1 MSQHGNEANIPPP
14 EANTPPPEAPDNSNG
29 GGGGGGSTFSPVT
42 AALGMVGSGAAT
54 SLGGIVDIFAGGAGI
69 RRGERALGVAE
80 AELKKLM
87 DAQPSLS
94 TPSEYYEAAKNA
106 YDQRLVQMRTEDINR
121 SLATTTQAAGQFG
134 ARGLGAVMQAQRD
147 AQSQMRTEALT
158 QQQLQTQ
165 ALTNLAD
172 ARQQEVAR
180 REARSTRDLEYGY
193 DAQALAQAQI
203 AQARQQR
210 AAGFAGALGG
220 AAQAAV
226 GGVALANMG
235 HGGEVQKTPGEFSH
249 DTNEM
254 YVVDEDGKSVGIAL
268 TGGEYV
274 IAPKDASELRNLSSK
289 GKSGLHR
296 FVRKLVNRFEKAD

>member
-1 MSQHGNEANIPPP
+1 MSQDGNEANIPPP
-14 EANTPPPEAPDNSNG
+14 ETPDNTGGGGDPS
-29 GGGGGGSTFSPVT
+29 GGGGGGSTYSPSA
-42 AALGMVGSGAAT
+42 AALGMIGSGAAT
-54 SLGGIVDIFAGGAGI
+54 ALGGIVDIFAGGAGI
-69 RRGERALGVAE
+69 KRGEKALGVAE
-80 AELKKLM
+80 TELRKLK
-87 DAQPSLS
+87 ASQPSLS

-147 AQSQMRTEALT
+147 AQSQMRTEAMT

-172 ARQQEVAR
+172 AKQQEVGR

-193 DAQALAQAQI
+193 DAQALAQAQV

-210 AAGFAGALGG
+210 SAGFAGALGG
-220 AAQAAV
+220 MAQAAV
-226 GGVALANMG
+226 GGIALSKMED
-235 HGGEVQKTPGEFSH
+235 GGEVQKTPGEFSH
-249 DTNEM
+249 EKNEM
-254 YVVDEDGKSVGIAL
+254 YVVDEDGKSMGIAL

-274 IAPKDASELRNLSSK
+274 IAPEDATRLQKLSGK
-289 GKSGLHR
+289 GKSGLHS
-296 FVRKLVNRFEKAD
+296 FVRKLVTRFEKAD